1 MSYIRYTVSQAQNPE
16 PRTPHPI
23 PIPIPH
29 TVHPTPYALYPK
41 RAGSLEESFGF
52 LPEHL
57 HSPDLVYSADD
68 VSIGTLSVTPFDN
81 PTPYTLHPTPYTL
94 HISSF
99 TPRPSPFK
107 LHPTAFTPNF
117 NAPMPHVQV

>member
-1 MSYIRYTVSQAQNPE
+1 MSDILYVSHAQNPE

-29 TVHPTPYALYPK
+29 TVHRTPYALYPK

-81 PTPYTLHPTPYTL
+81 PTPYTLH
-94 HISSF
+94 ISSF